1 MTSFPTIL
9 YKTPGPHKKPRGGTY
24 KTTGAADK
32 AEFDA
37 LLKQG
42 WFASY
47 EEAAASLLRGGAVTA
62 TKIIEAAEAFEDAV
76 DEVSAPTRDE
86 LEAKAK
92 ELGVSFNARTSD
104 KKLAERIAEALEG

>member
-1 MTSFPTIL
+1 MSFPTIM
-9 YKTPGPHKKPRGGTY
+9 YRVPGPHKKPRGGTY
-24 KTTGAADK
+24 AYRGAEDK

-37 LLKQG
+37 LLKKG
-42 WFASY
+42 WFPSY
-47 EEAAASLLRGGAVTA
+47 EEAAAGKTA
-62 TKIIEAAEAFEDAV
+62 KKIIEAAEAFEDAI
-76 DEVSAPTRDE
+76 DEVSDPTRDE

>member
-32 AEFDA
+32 AEFDE
-37 LLKQG
+37 LLKKG
-42 WFASY
+42 WFPSY
-47 EEAAASLLRGGAVTA
+47 EEAAAGKIAG
-62 TKIIEAAEAFEDAV
+62 KIIEAAEAFEDAV

>member
-1 MTSFPTIL
+1 MTSFPTMV
-9 YKTPGPHKKPRGGTY
+9 YRVPGPHKKPRGGTY

-32 AEFDA
+32 AEFDE
-37 LLKQG
+37 LLKKG
-42 WFASY
+42 WFPSY
-47 EEAAASLLRGGAVTA
+47 EEAAAGKIAG
-62 TKIIEAAEAFEDAV
+62 KIIEAAEAFEDAV

-86 LEAKAK
+86 LETKAK

>member
-32 AEFDA
+32 AEFDE
-37 LLKQG
+37 LLKKG
-42 WFASY
+42 WFPSY
-47 EEAAASLLRGGAVTA
+47 EEAAAGKIAG
-62 TKIIEAAEAFEDAV
+62 KIIKAAEAFEDAV

>member
-1 MTSFPTIL
+1 MTDFPTIL

-32 AEFDA
+32 TEFDA

-42 WFASY
+42 WFPSY
-47 EEAAASLLRGGAVTA
+47 EEAVAGKTAA
-62 TKIIEAAEAFEDAV
+62 KIA
-76 DEVSAPTRDE
+76 DEVADDAKPYSREE
-86 LEAKAK
+86 LEEQAK

-104 KKLAERIAEALEG
+104 KKLAERIIEALEG

>member
-1 MTSFPTIL
+1 MTDFPTIM
-9 YKTPGPHKKPRGGTY
+9 YRVPGPHKKPRGGTY

-32 AEFDA
+32 AEFDE
-37 LLKQG
+37 LLKKG
-42 WFASY
+42 WFPSY
-47 EEAAASLLRGGAVTA
+47 EEAAAGKIAG
-62 TKIIEAAEAFEDAV
+62 KIIEAAEAFEDAV

>member
-1 MTSFPTIL
+1 MTDFPTIL

-32 AEFDA
+32 AEFDE
-37 LLKQG
+37 LLKKG
-42 WFASY
+42 WFPSY
-47 EEAAASLLRGGAVTA
+47 EEAAAGKAAG
-62 TKIIEAAEAFEDAV
+62 KIIEAAEAFEDAV
-76 DEVSAPTRDE
+76 DEVSAPTREE